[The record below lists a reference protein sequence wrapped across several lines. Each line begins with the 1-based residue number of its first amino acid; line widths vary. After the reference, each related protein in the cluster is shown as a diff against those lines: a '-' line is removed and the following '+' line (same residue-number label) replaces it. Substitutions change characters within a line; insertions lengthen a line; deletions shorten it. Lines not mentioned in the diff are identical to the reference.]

1 MLSAILGM
9 PPHLV
14 ALVGGILAL
23 MLMACEAAELMRQEG
38 KRDWILFRVA
48 MTLAC
53 LFFLVSIWHSLRLPG
68 YPYLN

>member
-1 MLSAILGM
+1 
-9 PPHLV
+9 
-14 ALVGGILAL
+14 